1 MPAYL
6 CPWRPVGPG
15 GVRSYRQSL
24 ERAHRQLL
32 TGLVPTRARKWRI
45 IREHHCEEVSCR
57 GMLSNSLPLSLSCP
71 HSKPSSPRCLFVRL
85 RILDTRRRSRAR
97 PTRKCCQQCYT
108 VGIHGNALVQPAQ
121 LDCGIAEPAMFCFR
135 VLSVSYLQGQGRQNL
150 YELRRCLR
158 WFGSG

>member
-1 MPAYL
+1 M
-6 CPWRPVGPG
+6 
-15 GVRSYRQSL
+15 SL
-24 ERAHRQLL
+24 ETCGSRRGQKLQTVSRASASSAVDRAGANTCAQVAHYQRASLRGSQLSWN
-32 TGLVPTRARKWRI
+32 AFK
-45 IREHHCEEVSCR
+45 
-57 GMLSNSLPLSLSCP
+57 LSHSLPLSLSCP

-108 VGIHGNALVQPAQ
+108 VGIHGNALVQPAL
-121 LDCGIAEPAMFCFR
+121 LDCGIAELAMFCFR

-158 WFGSG
+158 MAE